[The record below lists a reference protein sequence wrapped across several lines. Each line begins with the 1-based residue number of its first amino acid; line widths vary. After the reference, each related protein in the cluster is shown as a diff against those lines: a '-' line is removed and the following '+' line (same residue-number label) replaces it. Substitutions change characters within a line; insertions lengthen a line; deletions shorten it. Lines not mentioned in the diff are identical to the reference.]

1 MSSDPR
7 RREME
12 ELLDDLSY
20 AITAARSA
28 GLEDLDRL
36 RGIVRKIRD
45 IGADLDGL
53 AGSIVAEKQAAEG

>member
-1 MSSDPR
+1 MSTDPR

-20 AITAARSA
+20 AITAARSI
-28 GLEDLDRL
+28 GLEDLDKL
-36 RGIVRKIRD
+36 RGISRKIRD

>member
-12 ELLDDLSY
+12 DLLDDLSY
-20 AITAARSA
+20 AITAARSV
-28 GLEDLDRL
+28 GLEDLDKL
-36 RGIVRKIRD
+36 RGISRKIRD

>member
-12 ELLDDLSY
+12 VLLEDLSY

-28 GLEDLDRL
+28 GMDDIDRL
-36 RGIVRKIRD
+36 RGVLRKIRD

-53 AGSIVAEKQAAEG
+53 AGSIVAEKQAAEH

>member
-1 MSSDPR
+1 MSADPR
-7 RREME
+7 HREME

-20 AITAARSA
+20 AITAARSI
-28 GLEDLDRL
+28 GLEDLDKL
-36 RGIVRKIRD
+36 RGISRRIRD

>member
-7 RREME
+7 HREME

-20 AITAARSA
+20 AITAARSI
-28 GLEDLDRL
+28 GLEDLDKL
-36 RGIVRKIRD
+36 RGISRKIRD